1 MLNNNPETLAT
12 FTNLLNLSDIKVTK
26 MSESA
31 NGREITFVVES
42 TRKVVNCRQCKKP
55 TRGHGLGRVLRL
67 RHLPLLGK
75 ITYLEITPH
84 RGRCE
89 HCDGNPTTTE
99 TLDWY
104 EANSKMTKPYEQHLL
119 FELVNS
125 TVADVS
131 RKEEVD
137 YHTVESLIARYIETE
152 IDFSTIAALGI
163 LGFDEISLKKGY
175 RDFVTLVTYRV
186 NGRVR
191 ILGVIKGREKA
202 EVVRFLQGIP
212 KRLRKTVVVA
222 CCDLYEGYMNAVK
235 EVFKGKVPIVADRF
249 HVRKLYRKSLVALRK
264 AEVAKLKKSLSAKE
278 YEKLKPAIAL
288 LRKHRDYFSE
298 DEKTILQPLFK
309 LTPKLKQGYQFSRE
323 LSGLFDS
330 EVTPEVA
337 KAKLADW
344 IASVNDSELTCF
356 NSFIKTLT
364 KFEVPICN
372 YFINRNSSG
381 FVEGFNNKV
390 KVLKRRCY
398 GLSNVTRLFQ
408 RLIIDTLGM
417 ERFNPA
423 VAAF

>member
-1 MLNNNPETLAT
+1 MSNTTHENLQISPE
-12 FTNLLNLSDIKVTK
+12 LLGLSDIKILEVTPK
-26 MSESA
+26 LSQ
-31 NGREITFVVES
+31 REIIIRVES
-42 TRKVVNCRQCKKP
+42 THERVKCRHCGKP
-55 TRGHGLGRVLRL
+55 TTKYGHGRLLKL
-67 RHLPLLGK
+67 RHLPILGRK
-75 ITYLEITPH
+75 TIIEILPC

-125 TVADVS
+125 TVSDVS
-131 RKEEVD
+131 RKEDVD
-137 YHTVESLIARYIETE
+137 YHTVENLIERYIETE
-152 IDFSTIAALGI
+152 IDFSTIVALGI

-175 RDFVTLVTYRV
+175 RDFVTLVSYKIDDK
-186 NGRVR
+186 VR

-202 EVVRFLQGIP
+202 EVVRFLKRIP
-212 KRLRKTVVVA
+212 KRLRKTVEVA

-264 AEVAKLKKSLSAKE
+264 AEIAKLKKLLSHKQ

-298 DEKTILQPLFK
+298 EEKKILQSLFD
-309 LTPKLKQGYQFSRE
+309 LSPKLKQGYQFSRE

-330 EVTPEVA
+330 DISPEVA
-337 KAKLADW
+337 KAKLTDW
-344 IASVNDSELTCF
+344 IAGVNASELTCF
-356 NSFIKTLT
+356 NAFIKTLT
-364 KFEVPICN
+364 KFEESICN

-398 GLSNVTRLFQ
+398 GISDVTRLFQ

-423 VAAF
+423 VVTF